1 MLQHYNSVGNN
12 TSSFEQKP
20 IKANFSSQLSDFK
33 TSVKVAIP
41 PGISLFPPQNN
52 INDPY
57 NNINI
62 PAPNNNSS
70 PFDYKEPHNINEEN
84 KIYSNAFP
92 KENNSISSNVNINIK
107 KNNVDSLHKAQY
119 KIIDKNKDI
128 ASLLGNIAKK
138 YHQSNPQKIEHI
150 LNNNQNNIQIINQG
164 LNNVQNNEQVN
175 QNVQNPEN
183 SQNFDDS
190 IQGLK
195 QLLLNQFLQIYGPQR
210 QNNPSINLQNV
221 QSNQKKE
228 DRKSTSNKKSNIIG
242 PESFVASTKLLDEA
256 TKLSGLIII
265 KKLIH

>member
-1 MLQHYNSVGNN
+1 M
-12 TSSFEQKP
+12 
-20 IKANFSSQLSDFK
+20 
-33 TSVKVAIP
+33 
-41 PGISLFPPQNN
+41 
-52 INDPY
+52 
-57 NNINI
+57 
-62 PAPNNNSS
+62 
-70 PFDYKEPHNINEEN
+70 
-84 KIYSNAFP
+84 
-92 KENNSISSNVNINIK
+92 NINIK

-175 QNVQNPEN
+175 QNIQNPDN
-183 SQNFDDS
+183 SQNFNDS

-210 QNNPSINLQNV
+210 QNHPSINLQNV

-228 DRKSTSNKKSNIIG
+228 DRKSTSNKKSNIIC

-256 TKLSGLIII
+256 TKLSGPIII